1 MTEYSHHPHST
12 AAIIIHKATVLGTL
26 WNENS
31 TDLRCRE
38 QARKGVQER
47 LNVEDDMKAANQLR
61 ERIQVESVANRDS
74 KKTFR
79 GHILL
84 VEDDPLLAKL
94 ELSWLTTQGYVVTL
108 VENGELALDSLHET
122 IPDLVLLD
130 LDLPGAVSGWDVL
143 RALRAYA
150 GTSTTPVLLTS
161 AEAAAQKHLRTRGE
175 TRSTLDHL
183 PKPYPIQTLLK
194 RIERMLGMTP

>member
-1 MTEYSHHPHST
+1 MT
-12 AAIIIHKATVLGTL
+12 AANRI
-26 WNENS
+26 
-31 TDLRCRE
+31 
-38 QARKGVQER
+38 
-47 LNVEDDMKAANQLR
+47 R
-61 ERIQVESVANRDS
+61 ERSQAELAADRNIRR
-74 KKTFR
+74 TFR

-94 ELSWLTTQGYVVTL
+94 ELSLLTTQGYVVTL

-122 IPDLVLLD
+122 IPDMVLLD
-130 LDLPGAVSGWDVL
+130 LDLPGAVNGWDVL
-143 RALRAYA
+143 KALRAYA
-150 GTSTTPVLLTS
+150 GTSMTPVLLTS